1 MCKYIFC
8 SFVVFQLLR
17 TGVCHSLENPA
28 SAVPQVLNFNYKFIS
43 PMYSANTSS
52 LFIVIV

>member
-17 TGVCHSLENPA
+17 TGVRHSLENLKRE
-28 SAVPQVLNFNYKFIS
+28 VPQVLNFNYKFIS